1 MSKTVKVLVPMDIDP
16 QLLKR
21 QLSAM
26 HEVAESVRS
35 GGNPR
40 EDYSTDPDLIEGVV
54 SILEAIVDEVQ
65 Q

>member
-35 GGNPR
+35 GSNPR

-65 Q
+65 P